1 MVKQIVKMM
10 SDFYPELKEKQKHIE
25 KVILSEEE
33 SFGKT
38 LDRGLNHFEK
48 IILKS
53 ENQIID

>member
-38 LDRGLNHFEK
+38 LDRGLNH
-48 IILKS
+48 LKK
-53 ENQIID
+53 